1 MPPLLFLSAQEYMTN
16 NKRIILLT
24 GTTCAGKSTILEAIK
39 LVDEPSVKIIPQ
51 VTTRQPRT
59 DDDTSLFVY
68 KKQIIPEQLFLYN
81 TELTYGISKQSISE
95 FIISNYSTAVMITG
109 TDEVEMLSN
118 IIKEQNIYNIDFKNI
133 LITHSQKP
141 KNEIQTLKRCLPV
154 FFDKINTQKRFNYF
168 KGHIKNKL
176 LNNDFIKNNINL
188 HLTREMSITRWG
200 YELSKIINVP
210 PSKII
215 YALEK
220 QIAENNKKEKRYIAH
235 EKQLA
240 ISQILTYL
248 EGSKRE
254 I

>member
-109 TDEVEMLSN
+109 TDEVEMLSS
-118 IIKEQNIYNIDFKNI
+118 IIKEQNIYKKYNNRYE
-133 LITHSQKP
+133 
-141 KNEIQTLKRCLPV
+141 N
-154 FFDKINTQKRFNYF
+154 
-168 KGHIKNKL
+168 L
-176 LNNDFIKNNINL
+176 LEHCISL
-188 HLTREMSITRWG
+188 LT
-200 YELSKIINVP
+200 
-210 PSKII
+210 
-215 YALEK
+215 
-220 QIAENNKKEKRYIAH
+220 
-235 EKQLA
+235 
-240 ISQILTYL
+240 
-248 EGSKRE
+248 
-254 I
+254 